1 MSLVL
6 CWLLSGIIPDIAGFA
21 IRIVWRGSI
30 RKIHGVGRGWDLR
43 ALQHAGISA

>member
-21 IRIVWRGSI
+21 IRLVWRGAI
-30 RKIHGVGRGWDLR
+30 RKIHGRTATWRDKCLER
-43 ALQHAGISA
+43 DKI